1 MIPGGLNPMLLGGGG
16 GFQISRSARLRA
28 AASASLSRTPGSA
41 GNRKLW
47 TYSVWFKRGSITGN
61 GGLLSARVDANN
73 YAALEFVGT
82 ELRYLQASGGTVT
95 LNKKATAVFRDPT
108 AWQHA
113 VVALDTDNATAED
126 RCRMYINGA
135 RITSWSTSTNAASGL
150 ATGFI
155 NNTTTQNIGID
166 SSLFYFD
173 GYVAEAVFI
182 DGQALT
188 PSAFGQSDASGN
200 WQPKQYEG
208 TYGSN
213 GYRLDFADP
222 TSTTT
227 LALDR
232 SGNGNNFTASNISLT
247 AGATYDSMLD
257 VPLGGGG
264 NERGNYATLNPLRTF
279 TIAPTNGNLRAVGP
293 SGARSVFGSQAI
305 QGKKYAEV
313 TLTAVSSGNNA
324 FGVANGSAVAD
335 SFYLTGQWVVRA
347 FEGNFYASGV
357 TNPVGPFGAISAGSV
372 GRIAF
377 DSATGKLW
385 LGAGASWFNSGDP
398 AAGTGEVA
406 TLTTSEAYFFSGAVF
421 NDTQDWNFGQRPFAQ
436 AVPTGFNAQHTGNLT
451 SDTVTVSGSFTG
463 NAAADGPFV
472 WMNGAPETLTINGNA
487 VTWGT
492 HADKTAGGF
501 KLRTSSSSYNS
512 TGTNTWTATVLTPA
526 SNSAFRKQLAKTN

>member
-1 MIPGGLNPMLLGGGG
+1 MIPGGVNPMLLGGGG

-41 GNRKLW
+41 GNRKTW
-47 TYSVWFKRGSITGN
+47 TYSVWFKRGSVTGN

-73 YAALEFVGT
+73 YAALEFVGA

-108 AWQHA
+108 ALQHA

-126 RCRMYINGA
+126 RCRMYINGV

-155 NNTTTQNIGID
+155 NNTTAQNIGID

-188 PSAFGQSDASGN
+188 PSAFGQYDASGN

-222 TSTTT
+222 TTTTT

-232 SGNGNNFTASNISLT
+232 SGNGNNFTASGISLT

-264 NERGNYATLNPLRTF
+264 SERGNYCSLNPLF
-279 TIAPTNGNLRAVGP
+279 MQGGAISNGNLRLGP
-293 SGARSVFGSQAI
+293 
-305 QGKKYAEV
+305 
-313 TLTAVSSGNNA
+313 GN
-324 FGVANGSAVAD
+324 
-335 SFYLTGQWVVRA
+335 VR
-347 FEGNFYASGV
+347 G
-357 TNPVGPFGAISAGSV
+357 AGSV
-372 GRIAF
+372 GI
-377 DSATGKLW
+377 SSGKWYWESSTNHPTYVMSSGLIK
-385 LGAGASWFNSGDP
+385 LGAANAEVLGFGDALSWGWYANSGQKWFNSSNTAWGSAFTSTADVLGVAFDADAGEISFYKNGVLQGGGP
-398 AAGTGEVA
+398 AFTGLTSGPYFPAIHSNDGTFI
-406 TLTTSEAYFFSGAVF
+406 AYI
-421 NDTQDWNFGQRPFAQ
+421 NFGQRPFAYTPP
-436 AVPTGFNAQHTGNLT
+436 AGFKALHTGNLT
-451 SDTVTVSGSFTG
+451 SDAVTVSGSFTG
-463 NAAADGPFV
+463 NALADGPFI
-472 WMNGAPETLTINGNA
+472 WMGGAPETLTINGNA
-487 VTWGT
+487 VTWAT
-492 HADKTAGGF
+492 HADRTAGGF

-512 TGTNTWTATVLTPA
+512 TGTNTWTATVLSP
-526 SNSAFRKQLAKTN
+526 SSDSAFRKQLAKTN